1 MKDTSEKKVNPPKS
15 ELLKV
20 EIPKELSPHCSSRH
34 GNAPEY
40 IVIHYT
46 GSSFQPIDRAV
57 NYMTRYNSK
66 KSAHYV
72 IDGERIAQIVPIHD
86 AAWHVAGG
94 EVMPSYERAKDAK
107 RWHDTDAGKGF
118 KGNRNSIGIELC
130 VTKDDMTTQRASDK
144 DWHFA
149 PGTLGTAAK
158 VVAALMD
165 AFNIPIDHVIRHMDA
180 TGKPCPRP
188 LVSLKCDGNKD
199 NDTLWESFLKIAEHL
214 HNYESIRL
222 NRIIKKV
229 VKS

>member
-1 MKDTSEKKVNPPKS
+1 MIDQARKKVIQPKS

-34 GNAPEY
+34 GHAPEY

-72 IDGERIAQIVPIHD
+72 VDGERIAQIVPISS

-94 EVMPSYERAKDAK
+94 EVLRSYERAKDAMA
-107 RWHDTDAGKGF
+107 WHETDAGKGF
-118 KGNRNSIGIELC
+118 NGNRNSIGIELC

-144 DWHFA
+144 DWHFTA
-149 PGTLGTAAK
+149 GTLETAAK
-158 VVAALMD
+158 LVAALMD
-165 AFNIPIDHVIRHMDA
+165 EFNIPIDHVIRHMDA

-199 NDTLWESFLKIAEHL
+199 NDTIWESFLIIAENL
-214 HNYESIRL
+214 HNYETIKL

-229 VKS
+229 L